1 MDERTPPALNTTASS
16 DADPAS
22 AAVLPSDQ
30 LSRQPDTADA
40 GSTVVYCGDAESVRA
55 GFSLA
60 LGLMQASSHLLMPD
74 MALLAGRHTLE
85 DN

>member
-1 MDERTPPALNTTASS
+1 MDERTPPALNTTAS
-16 DADPAS
+16 S